1 MEQRLIYEDRKPT
14 LEEKKE
20 ISNLLKEWRALDEAF
35 DLHAKINGDERYY
48 EESLAVGWAIGKGA
62 SMVVAVWLGIEAAY
76 SVR

>member
-35 DLHAKINGDERYY
+35 DLHGDERYY